1 MSLRDIQALKSAKET
16 YETAYGADTG
26 EDDNLAEPEITA
38 ADEAAAAVAPMS
50 EPRWSQWAAAT
61 GQPAA
66 APAAESSATPMV
78 ALKTVWTAAANVGN
92 DAEVF
97 CVRYSPDDALVAAGS
112 GDGTVRVLHA
122 GDGRLAYE
130 LASPTAEKLPVTC
143 LRFRPASATSKT
155 KNLLLVANADGTVR
169 HWHVT
174 SRKCLHT
181 ITEENNQVFAIDYRQ
196 DGARFATAGKDYT
209 VRVYDEATK
218 TKVAALHG
226 GFGKQSTGH
235 SNRVF
240 SLKFSAADPNL
251 LISAGWD
258 NTIQV
263 WDLRTEHAVRALFG
277 AHICGD
283 AVDLHVHTLVSGS
296 WRPESQLQLW
306 DVRTGELV
314 DDDKQIPWR
323 NPEAVGAAEPCQ
335 LYACQFSKDPG
346 ARLIAAGGTGA
357 NELRIFDREAHRAIG
372 FMTMPKGVYGLDW
385 SMDGKTVAVAGGD
398 GSVRSVAVPL

>member
-1 MSLRDIQALKSAKET
+1 MA
-16 YETAYGADTG
+16 
-26 EDDNLAEPEITA
+26 
-38 ADEAAAAVAPMS
+38 
-50 EPRWSQWAAAT
+50 
-61 GQPAA
+61 
-66 APAAESSATPMV
+66 
-78 ALKTVWTAAANVGN
+78 
-92 DAEVF
+92 
-97 CVRYSPDDALVAAGS
+97 
-112 GDGTVRVLHA
+112 
-122 GDGRLAYE
+122 
-130 LASPTAEKLPVTC
+130 
-143 LRFRPASATSKT
+143 ASATSKT

-306 DVRTGELV
+306 DVRTGELA
-314 DDDKQIPWR
+314 D
-323 NPEAVGAAEPCQ
+323 EA
-335 LYACQFSKDPG
+335 
-346 ARLIAAGGTGA
+346 RAAGLG
-357 NELRIFDREAHRAIG
+357 DPSCHRDWQG
-372 FMTMPKGVYGLDW
+372 FAW
-385 SMDGKTVAVAGGD
+385 
-398 GSVRSVAVPL
+398 